1 MEGWQREAKQKV
13 DKGRWREKCRSWA
26 SAPLALLLFLP
37 FKELHKLE
45 EIMSALKQAEKIK
58 QRRGGGGEK
67 VCERVRED

>member
-1 MEGWQREAKQKV
+1 MEGWRREAKQKV
-13 DKGRWREKCRSWA
+13 DKGRWREGCRSRA

-58 QRRGGGGEK
+58 QESGGGRKG
-67 VCERVRED
+67 VRG